1 MLLGMASSL
10 PDDPRLDRYLAKR
23 NFEVTPEPKGGS
35 SPGSGP
41 RFVIQKHDATR
52 LHYDTRLEVGGVL
65 VSWAVP
71 RGPSYDPTEKRL
83 AVKVEDHPMD
93 YAGFE
98 GFIPEGQYGGGPV
111 IVWDA
116 GIYHNLTAD
125 EQGNVRPMAEALE
138 RGHIKV
144 WFEGEKVQGT
154 WALTRTDDRNW
165 LMVKVKD
172 ATADAD
178 LDPVTDQPRSILS
191 DRTVEEIEATTQ
203 GR

>member
-1 MLLGMASSL
+1 
-10 PDDPRLDRYLAKR
+10 
-23 NFEVTPEPKGGS
+23 
-35 SPGSGP
+35 
-41 RFVIQKHDATR
+41 
-52 LHYDTRLEVGGVL
+52 
-65 VSWAVP
+65 
-71 RGPSYDPTEKRL
+71 
-83 AVKVEDHPMD
+83 MD

-125 EQGNVRPMAEALE
+125 KQGNVRPMAEGLE
-138 RGHIKV
+138 RGHVKV

-154 WALTRTDDRNW
+154 WAFTRTNDRNW

-191 DRTVEEIEATTQ
+191 DRTVEEIEATKK